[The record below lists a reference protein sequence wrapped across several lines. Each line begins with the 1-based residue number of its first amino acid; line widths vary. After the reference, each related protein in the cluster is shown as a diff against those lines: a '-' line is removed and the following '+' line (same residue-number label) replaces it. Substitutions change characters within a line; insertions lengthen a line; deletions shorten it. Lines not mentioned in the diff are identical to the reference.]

1 MSPLRTVRIAGIG
14 TVIIWLFRLS
24 HQAGL
29 ARGNEEVPGLLAAIG
44 VVSLLFFVRALLAE
58 FQGPASDLQKDLLW
72 GLTAGG
78 VVTILMRL

>member
-1 MSPLRTVRIAGIG
+1 M
-14 TVIIWLFRLS
+14 
-24 HQAGL
+24 
-29 ARGNEEVPGLLAAIG
+29 LAAIG
-44 VVSLLFFVRALLAE
+44 VVSLLFLVRAVLAE

>member
-1 MSPLRTVRIAGIG
+1 MSLLRLVRIGAICTGI
-14 TVIIWLFRLS
+14 TWLFRLS
-24 HQAGL
+24 HEAGV

-44 VVSLLFFVRALLAE
+44 VVSLLFFIRALLAE

-78 VVTILMRL
+78 VLTILIRL